1 MRAAVWTLAGLLAAV
16 GVAWNCGPFLPMAV
30 FSYARHPDLPRTRFL
45 EGDLGVLRPTY
56 AQSYLVVA
64 YRYMSGVGLTE
75 REREGVRD
83 YWRDRATGRADH
95 DETDWYRNW
104 TELVDRVNGG
114 PPAPKTAETYVEAP
128 LAYQPRLHA
137 WVINC
142 AEDAFRTAVRTYES
156 RSRQFGAQSRGV
168 RLWMAAQQK
177 VFENCEMD
185 NPALPAQTEPD
196 LPELFRQDRAYQIAA
211 AHLYAGHAQQAVSA
225 FQAIASDAASPWS
238 EISAYLAVRARL
250 RGAENEGDLK
260 RVRDESLAILGNPKL
275 VRIHGMTRTL
285 LRRADVGAQR
295 TGTFRELA
303 RSLAGPNEDG
313 SIREDLWDYTDM
325 FDTLAGSPEAAD
337 EDLTDWIYTFQQ
349 NTPEATQHAWARWR
363 ERKSLP
369 WLVAALEKANSRD
382 TGIKELMEDARGVS
396 PQSPVFVTVA
406 YHRLRLSVAAG
417 QKAQSR
423 AELDGLLAGRPV
435 KLPASARNMFQ
446 PLRMTVAP
454 TLDDFFQFLPR
465 VPVLETDNM
474 DDAEWPREAPKRAKP
489 LIDPDGA
496 NALNEAVP
504 LRQWAAAL
512 QTQRLP
518 GELRKRLA
526 MTMFARAAFAS
537 QWKELDSAA
546 TLLEGIRPDLKDL
559 LAGVKAA
566 RDEREKKFAAAF
578 LLLHAPEAKV
588 YARAGSERAA
598 QDRRL
603 DNYRDNWWCPDAA
616 DYESGNFLLRDRF
629 SEYATPEESKGPPQR
644 RGIPPAFLSAADLQQ
659 AAEERA
665 RLRNAGSALKAL
677 GSTAVEWAR
686 SHKEDPRV
694 PEALALTVRAARY
707 GCSDKD
713 DWKVTKAAFQFLHL
727 NYGRSEWARKTPIW
741 VQY

>member
-1 MRAAVWTLAGLLAAV
+1 MKAAIWTVAGLLAAV
-16 GVAWNCGPFLPMAV
+16 GVAWNCGPFLPVAV

-45 EGDLGVLRPTY
+45 QGDLGVLRPAY

-64 YRYMSGVGLTE
+64 YRYMSGVGLTA

-104 TELVDRVNGG
+104 TDLVGRVNGG
-114 PPAPKTAETYVEAP
+114 QPAPKTAETTGEAP
-128 LAYQPRLHA
+128 LAYQPRLHS

-142 AEDAFRTAVRTYES
+142 AEDAFKTAVRTYES
-156 RSRQFGAQSRGV
+156 RSRQFGAQSQGV
-168 RLWMAAQQK
+168 RSWMVAQQK
-177 VFENCEMD
+177 VFENCEMED
-185 NPALPAQTEPD
+185 SVMPAPAEAE
-196 LPELFRQDRAYQIAA
+196 LPEVFKQDRAYQIAA
-211 AHLYAGHAQQAVSA
+211 AHLYAGHAQA
-225 FQAIASDAASPWS
+225 AIQGFKSIAADAASPWS

-250 RGAENEGDLK
+250 RGAESEGDLAK
-260 RVRDESLAILGNPKL
+260 VRDESLGILNEPKL

-285 LRRADVGAQR
+285 LRRADVGAKR
-295 TGTFRELA
+295 AETFREMA

-313 SIREDLWDYTDM
+313 SIREDLWDYTGM
-325 FDTLAGSPEAAD
+325 FDTLAGTPEAEE
-337 EDLTDWIYTFQQ
+337 EDLTDWIHTFQQ
-349 NTPEATQHAWARWR
+349 DTPQATLHAWARWR

-382 TGIKELMEDARGVS
+382 AGIQQLMEDARGVS
-396 PQSPVFVTVA
+396 PKSPAFVTVA

-435 KLPASARNMFQ
+435 KLPASARNLFQ

-454 TLDDFFQFLPR
+454 TLDEFFLFVAR

-474 DDAEWPREAPKRAKP
+474 DDAEWPREAPKRLNP
-489 LIDPDGA
+489 LIDTGGA

-504 LRQWAAAL
+504 LRHWATAL
-512 QTQRLP
+512 QGQRLP
-518 GELRKRLA
+518 GEMRKRLVL
-526 MTMFARAAFAS
+526 TMFARAAFAS

-546 TLLEGIRPDLKDL
+546 SLLEGVRPDLKDL
-559 LAGVKAA
+559 LAGVQAA
-566 RDEREKKFAAAF
+566 HDEREKKFAAAF
-578 LLLHAPEAKV
+578 LLLHTPEAKT
-588 YARAGSERAA
+588 YARAGSERTA

-616 DYESGNFLLRDRF
+616 DYQAGNFLLRDRF
-629 SEYATPEESKGPPQR
+629 SEYASPEERKGPPQPR
-644 RGIPPAFLSAADLQQ
+644 WIAPAFLSAADLQQ

-665 RLRNAGSALKAL
+665 RLRTAGSALKAL
-677 GSTAVEWAR
+677 GSTAVEWAK

-713 DWKVTKAAFQFLHL
+713 DWKVTRAAFQFLHL
-727 NYGRSEWARKTPIW
+727 NFGRSEWARKTPIW